1 MTTSVPI
8 PAVDTA
14 PSMANPSDTASEKST
29 EQAPAR
35 ARAATAVRPSLRAQ
49 AAENPLLSLFGL
61 VIVALLAAAVASP
74 NIRINDTNGRIDR
87 LEDKMD
93 ARFDRLEDKTD
104 ARFGGLEDKMD
115 ARFGGLE
122 DKMDARFGG
131 LEDKTDARFGGLD
144 EAVAAIDLKLTAL
157 ITHLNATSEVDNAL
171 AGRLTG
177 PNAPTAARR
186 PEP

>member
-1 MTTSVPI
+1 M
-8 PAVDTA
+8 
-14 PSMANPSDTASEKST
+14 
-29 EQAPAR
+29 
-35 ARAATAVRPSLRAQ
+35 
-49 AAENPLLSLFGL
+49 
-61 VIVALLAAAVASP
+61 ALLAAAVASP

-93 ARFDRLEDKTD
+93 ARFGEFEDKTD
-104 ARFGGLEDKMD
+104 ARFGELE
-115 ARFGGLE
+115 
-122 DKMDARFGG
+122 
-131 LEDKTDARFGGLD
+131 
-144 EAVAAIDLKLTAL
+144 EAVAEIDLKLTAL